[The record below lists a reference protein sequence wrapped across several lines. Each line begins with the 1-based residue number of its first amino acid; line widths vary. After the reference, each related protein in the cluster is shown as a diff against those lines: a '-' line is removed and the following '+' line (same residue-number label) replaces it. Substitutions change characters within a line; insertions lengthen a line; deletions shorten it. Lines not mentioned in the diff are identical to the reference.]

1 MRGVVP
7 YLLAGIL
14 VVLALDV
21 AQRMVGSGLAV
32 GAQPIM
38 QRGAITQYV
47 DRMHKGDRLPLP
59 RDIGKQQTPRSP
71 HGVMIGCEPVFSP
84 LSTAARVIV
93 PGRCTA

>member
-21 AQRMVGSGLAV
+21 VQRTVGLGLAV
-32 GAQPIM
+32 GAQPIT
-38 QRGAITQYV
+38 QHGTITQHV

-59 RDIGKQQTPRSP
+59 RDIGKQQAPRAP
-71 HGVMIGCEPVFSP
+71 RGVMIGCEPVFSP
-84 LSTAARVIV
+84 LSTMAHVIV
-93 PGRCTA
+93 PGRCAA

>member
-14 VVLALDV
+14 VVLTLDV
-21 AQRMVGSGLAV
+21 AQRAVGSGLAV

-38 QRGAITQYV
+38 RHGAIIQHV

-59 RDIGKQQTPRSP
+59 RDIGKQLTPDTPR
-71 HGVMIGCEPVFSP
+71 GVMIGCEPVFSP